1 MTSASDG
8 YSSWWVGSWHCVRQ
22 FASDLTQVLY
32 ARVCTVLVL
41 VRPSLW
47 AVSPTFV
54 ALLTPCPLPQVPDK
68 FKSGGAT
75 AVLDP
80 FAGQNYV
87 RSVTADTLFVEHH
100 IAARGNR
107 ELENS
112 QVL

>member
-1 MTSASDG
+1 
-8 YSSWWVGSWHCVRQ
+8 
-22 FASDLTQVLY
+22 
-32 ARVCTVLVL
+32 
-41 VRPSLW
+41 
-47 AVSPTFV
+47 
-54 ALLTPCPLPQVPDK
+54 VPDK

-75 AVLDP
+75 VVLDP